1 MAVEVD
7 PMITSR
13 VTSKAQTTIP
23 KAVRAA
29 LGLVEGD
36 TLVYEI
42 VDGQVVLR
50 RFAEAGIDDPFAMF
64 DEWGGDADRQAYA
77 AL

>member
-1 MAVEVD
+1 
-7 PMITSR
+7 MITSR

-23 KAVRAA
+23 KAVRVA
-29 LGLVEGD
+29 LGLTEGD

-64 DEWGGDADRQAYA
+64 DEWDGEADRKAYA

>member
-1 MAVEVD
+1 MPV
-7 PMITSR
+7 ITSR
-13 VTSKAQTTIP
+13 ITSKAQTTIP
-23 KAVRAA
+23 KAVRVA
-29 LGLVEGD
+29 LGLTEGD

-50 RFAEAGIDDPFAMF
+50 RLSDSVIDDPFAMF
-64 DEWGGDADRQAYA
+64 DGWDGEADRKAYT

>member
-1 MAVEVD
+1 
-7 PMITSR
+7 MITSR

-23 KAVRAA
+23 KAVRVA
-29 LGLVEGD
+29 LGLTEGD

-50 RFAEAGIDDPFAMF
+50 RFAASGIDDPFAMF
-64 DEWGGDADRQAYA
+64 DEWDGEADRTAYA
-77 AL
+77 SL